1 MALDGHDNVV
11 AGAGADVVNGGNGND
26 FLSGEAGRD
35 VMFGGDGDD
44 NMLGGSDADMLYGDA
59 GNDRVFGDDGNDLID
74 AGAGSDTVYG
84 GAGADL
90 IVASAGD
97 GNDTYYGDDM
107 AGGTGTDTLDMSA
120 ITANITANLGA
131 NGGSGSVF
139 SSQSGS
145 DTIWGVENIV
155 TGSGNDTITAN
166 HAVNVI
172 DGGAGN
178 DVFRFLSA
186 ADANGDTILGFQ
198 PGDRL
203 DLSAID
209 ANGGAAGKQAF
220 TLANGSS
227 FSGPA
232 QLVISHETRDDGDYT
247 VVSGNTTGP
256 DAAEFKISLKG
267 NHDLK
272 ASDFVLS

>member
-1 MALDGHDNVV
+1 
-11 AGAGADVVNGGNGND
+11 
-26 FLSGEAGRD
+26 
-35 VMFGGDGDD
+35 
-44 NMLGGSDADMLYGDA
+44 MLYGDA
-59 GNDRVFGDDGNDLID
+59 GNDRVLGDDGNDLID
-74 AGAGSDTVYG
+74 AGMGIDTVYG
-84 GAGADL
+84 GAGDDR
-90 IVASAGD
+90 IMASVND
-97 GNDTYYGDDM
+97 GNDVYYGDDM
-107 AGGTGTDTLDMSA
+107 TGGTGNDTLDMSA

-139 SSQSGS
+139 STQSGA
-145 DTIWGVENIV
+145 DTIWGIENIV

-186 ADANGDTILGFQ
+186 ADASGDTILGFQ

-209 ANGGAAGKQAF
+209 ANTGAGGKQAF

-227 FSGPA
+227 FTGPA

-267 NHDLK
+267 IHDLK

>member
-1 MALDGHDNVV
+1 
-11 AGAGADVVNGGNGND
+11 
-26 FLSGEAGRD
+26 D

-44 NMLGGSDADMLYGDA
+44 NMLGGADADMLYGDA
-59 GNDRVFGDDGNDLID
+59 GNDRIFGDDGNDLID
-74 AGAGSDTVYG
+74 AGSGNDTVYG
-84 GAGADL
+84 GAGNDL
-90 IVASAGD
+90 IVASVGD
-97 GNDTYYGDDM
+97 GNDVYYGDDM
-107 AGGTGTDTLDMSA
+107 AGGTGIDTLDMSA
-120 ITANITANLGA
+120 ITANITANLGG
-131 NGGSGSVF
+131 NGASYGTVT
-139 SSQSGS
+139 SSQSGT
-145 DTIWGVENIV
+145 DTIWGIENIV
-155 TGSGNDTITAN
+155 TGSGNDVITASRN
-166 HAVNVI
+166 VNVM

-178 DVFRFLSA
+178 DTFRFLSA

-198 PGDRL
+198 PGDRI

-209 ANGGAAGKQAF
+209 ANTGAAGKQAF

-232 QLVISHETRDDGDYT
+232 QLVISHETRDGGDYT
-247 VVSGNTTGP
+247 VVSGNVTGP